1 MGIEISAGE
10 SGAGWMRNSPG
21 HSEHV
26 RARGPAKPPSPN
38 SLNGGGR
45 EGLGEG
51 LSLAAGIKEKQGKQP
66 EQCCSLS
73 RDNGVLWGEENEH
86 TERFQNT
93 TDPEL
98 IGFLYS
104 IPQTHQACPQFK
116 TTPYWIT
123 GLEKNKRAS
132 CWVFF
137 KPWVHLSSV
146 HEINSVGGDLYSNNE
161 IK

>member
-1 MGIEISAGE
+1 MGTEISEGE
-10 SGAGWMRNSPG
+10 SGAGWMGNSPG
-21 HSEHV
+21 HRERSP
-26 RARGPAKPPSPN
+26 ARGPAKQRSPN

-45 EGLGEG
+45 AGVGEG

-116 TTPYWIT
+116 IT
-123 GLEKNKRAS
+123 
-132 CWVFF
+132 
-137 KPWVHLSSV
+137 
-146 HEINSVGGDLYSNNE
+146 LY
-161 IK
+161 